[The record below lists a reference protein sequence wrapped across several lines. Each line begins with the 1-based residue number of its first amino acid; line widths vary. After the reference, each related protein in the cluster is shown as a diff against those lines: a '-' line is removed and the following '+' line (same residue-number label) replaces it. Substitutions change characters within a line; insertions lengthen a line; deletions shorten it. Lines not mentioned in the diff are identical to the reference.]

1 MSKHAE
7 ELQQLRDLDDFGL
20 SQTISERR
28 QELLQLRLQRATG
41 QLEQH
46 RRIREVRR
54 GIARIH
60 TLLRGRQL
68 ADLAEMTGDADG

>member
-1 MSKHAE
+1 MKQRDD
-7 ELQQLRDLDDFGL
+7 LQRLRDLDDYGL
-20 SQTISERR
+20 GQALRERR

-54 GIARIH
+54 GIARVN
-60 TLLRGRQL
+60 TLQRGREL
-68 ADLAEMTGDADG
+68 ADAEES